1 MVELEKRSVTKFM
14 ISNSNNYNKLKQL
27 YVIIGVTKLNKT
39 DKGPGESFRR
49 KRTLE
54 ADKGGTIHSEQR
66 QPKKATE

>member
-14 ISNSNNYNKLKQL
+14 ISNSQNYNKLKQL

>member
-27 YVIIGVTKLNKT
+27 TKLNKT

-54 ADKGGTIHSEQR
+54 ADKGETIHSEQR

>member
-54 ADKGGTIHSEQR
+54 ADKGETIHSEQR